1 MGDAH
6 KKGIMKY
13 IMKNPLDSQEARELA
28 YQEYSDAH
36 KDIYGQRPR
45 NEHTY
50 DIFMKGTVEEYQKEL
65 YFIWK
70 EYEKL

>member
-1 MGDAH
+1 
-6 KKGIMKY
+6 
-13 IMKNPLDSQEARELA
+13 MKNPLDSQEARELA

-65 YFIWK
+65 KDIWK
-70 EYEKL
+70 KYDELDEKDLK